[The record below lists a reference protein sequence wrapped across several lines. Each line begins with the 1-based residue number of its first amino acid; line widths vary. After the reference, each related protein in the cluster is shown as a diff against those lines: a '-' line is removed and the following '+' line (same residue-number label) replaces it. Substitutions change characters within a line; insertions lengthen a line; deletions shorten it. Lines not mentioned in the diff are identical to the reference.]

1 MKRTDSGVAISA
13 VVALIALTVLATAGV
28 TYWILRSTIYPR
40 PFEPVMLA
48 PVERLQLDQKLRVLG
63 VDWNVAS
70 PAEPGRDA
78 GTREPLERE
87 PLEPEPYSEDPEKR
101 EISLSERELN
111 GILAHNTDLAHRVAI
126 DLSEDLASA
135 KVLLPMDPDL
145 PLFGGKT
152 LKLNTGLQLAWADG
166 RPVVRLRGVSVMGV
180 PLPNAWLGNLKN
192 VDLVHEFGD
201 TAGFWKSFADGIELI
216 DVREGEL
223 FVKLR
228 E

>member
-1 MKRTDSGVAISA
+1 MKRTNSGVALSA
-13 VVALIALTVLATAGV
+13 VIVLIAVAMLATAGV
-28 TYWILRSTIYPR
+28 TYWILRNTIYPR
-40 PFEPVMLA
+40 PFEPVTLA
-48 PVERLQLDQKLRVLG
+48 PVERLQLDQKMRALG
-63 VDWNVAS
+63 VDWSVAN
-70 PAEPGRDA
+70 PAEPAPDA
-78 GTREPLERE
+78 ASSPE
-87 PLEPEPYSEDPEKR
+87 PLEPEPYSEDPEQR

-145 PLFGGKT
+145 PMFGGKT
-152 LKLNTGLQLAWADG
+152 LKLNTGLHLAWADG

>member
-1 MKRTDSGVAISA
+1 VKRTDSGVAILT
-13 VVALIALTVLATAGV
+13 VIALIGLTVLATAGF

-48 PVERLQLDQKLRVLG
+48 PVERLQLDQKLRALG

-70 PAEPGRDA
+70 PAEPALEA
-78 GTREPLERE
+78 GKARE

-126 DLSEDLASA
+126 DLSENLASA

-152 LKLNTGLQLAWADG
+152 LKLNTGLQLAWANK

>member
-13 VVALIALTVLATAGV
+13 VVALIGLTVLATAGL
-28 TYWILRSTIYPR
+28 TYWVLRSTIYPR
-40 PFEPVMLA
+40 PFEPVTLA

-63 VDWNVAS
+63 VDWNVAG
-70 PAEPGRDA
+70 PAEPALDA
-78 GTREPLERE
+78 GKSRE

-152 LKLNTGLQLAWADG
+152 LKLNTGLQLAWANG

-192 VDLVHEFGD
+192 VDLVNEFGGD
-201 TAGFWKSFADGIELI
+201 RGFWQTFAAGVEFIE
-216 DVREGEL
+216 VRDSEL
-223 FVKLR
+223 RLALK